1 MNKTFAVITTILFIG
16 MLGTIGCQED
26 STKKLENA
34 KAAAAEA
41 QEKLDEANEEYL
53 ADRKSFRQEIEIL
66 IAANE
71 QSIEELKAKIASS
84 KKEAKAD
91 YKMAVEELEQ
101 KNAEMENK
109 LDAYQL
115 TGKEQW
121 DAFKVEFKRN
131 MSELETAIKNL
142 TVDNAK

>member
-121 DAFKVEFKRN
+121 DAFKVEFKRD